1 MRPVLSN
8 IFYFILSNIF
18 YFIFSNNKRLYPSHT
33 SLMCGRL
40 LRMTFILLMCGRL
53 LRMTFIYYFIRI
65 YPSHTSLMCGRL
77 LRMTIKSFFSFK
89 VFSHSKAA
97 VSISL
102 THTPPQDLQ
111 QCEKRPTTVSKETY
125 NSVKRDLLQCQTRP
139 TTVSKETYN
148 QSVSISP
155 THLLKLFFP
164 AGSEHGVGQ
173 YLDNDL
179 GATKKKKEKKSVLPI

>member
-1 MRPVLSN
+1 
-8 IFYFILSNIF
+8 
-18 YFIFSNNKRLYPSHT
+18 
-33 SLMCGRL
+33 
-40 LRMTFILLMCGRL
+40 
-53 LRMTFIYYFIRI
+53 
-65 YPSHTSLMCGRL
+65 
-77 LRMTIKSFFSFK
+77 MTIKSFFSFK

-148 QSVSISP
+148 QSVSISH